1 MKRIVPFV
9 LLVSLLFVSCKSV
22 ETVYVEPEPLDIGP
36 SIQLLFDAKPDDSKL
51 VIKSSPETVYDILE
65 NSNVYLTAWENW
77 KTYSEALESYLEK
90 LRETLVSS

>member
-1 MKRIVPFV
+1 MKRIVSFV
-9 LLVSLLFVSCKSV
+9 LLVSLLFVSCRSV

-36 SIQLLFDAKPDDSKL
+36 SIQMLFDARPDDSKL

-77 KTYSEALESYLEK
+77 KTYSTSLEDYL
-90 LRETLVSS
+90 RTLKEVLMS

>member
-36 SIQLLFDAKPDDSKL
+36 SIQLLFDARPDDSKL

-65 NSNVYLTAWENW
+65 NSNEYLTAWGNW
-77 KTYSEALESYLEK
+77 KNYSTSLEDYL
-90 LRETLVSS
+90 RTLQEVLMG